1 MIPVLDGTGAAG
13 KSVLEGAEL
22 QAALT
27 AIVAAVN
34 APSGTQPLPTGA
46 ATQTTLAAIL
56 TALGTPAQAA
66 AIATIGTRA
75 YNAGITAL
83 ACTTSDAT
91 SAAITTGSGE
101 VLIHNRSTSANTAFV
116 RVNATATANDI
127 PVEPGEKFHLRIT
140 SGQTIHAICAT
151 GTATLNLVPVT

>member
-1 MIPVLDGTGAAG
+1 MIPVLDATGTGG

-27 AIVAAVN
+27 EIVTAVN

-46 ATQTTLAAIL
+46 AT
-56 TALGTPAQAA
+56 AA
-66 AIATIGTRA
+66 AQATIGTRA
-75 YNAGITAL
+75 YSAGVTAL

-101 VLIHNRSTSANTAFV
+101 VLVHNRSTSANTAFI

-140 SGQTIHAICAT
+140 SGQTVHAICAA